1 MKTSLASRKL
11 LLWIP
16 PVAVGLMI
24 YLLSTDV
31 GSVSSTHTHLFRA
44 LSFFWP
50 GVERLPPDSQSLIE
64 TVIRKA
70 AHVAIYTLFSTTLF
84 GAFYSSGY
92 PFRKAL
98 AGTLLV
104 VVLFALGDEFH
115 QGFVKSRT
123 SSLRDVGFD
132 LAGGLLGA
140 AAVGYG
146 ALLERLRQGT
156 LRLTRKA

>member
-1 MKTSLASRKL
+1 MKISLTSRKL
-11 LLWIP
+11 LLWLP
-16 PVAVGLMI
+16 SVAVALLI
-24 YLLSTDV
+24 YLLSTDI
-31 GSVSSTHTHLFRA
+31 GSVTTTHTHLFRV

-50 GVERLPPDSQSLIE
+50 GVERLPPESQRLIE

-70 AHVAIYTLFSTTLF
+70 AHVAVYTLFSTTLF
-84 GAFYSSGY
+84 GSFYSSGY
-92 PFRKAL
+92 PFRKAI

-115 QGFVKSRT
+115 QGFVRSRT

-132 LAGGLLGA
+132 LAGGLIGA
-140 AAVGYG
+140 TAVGYG

-156 LRLTRKA
+156 LRLTRKG